1 MYYLEDFITEL
12 TIEGKR
18 EYEYQILN
26 NRNTLQKIR
35 SDNRWFSD
43 DKFLENVY

>member
-18 EYEYQILN
+18 EYECQVLN

-35 SDNRWFSD
+35 SDNGWFSD
-43 DKFLENVY
+43 VKFLENIY